1 MAKVIFKTK
10 PSLAK
15 IFKKEINELGFDV
28 SSLNTDEDIIHA
40 YCSYSYRLIEK
51 RPRII
56 HKAGTFACPDEVKK
70 GLEWFEEK
78 IRNGESLNPHL
89 NSATKKDK
97 LDGLLYDWGIHHF
110 HLGEEYAAPGFV
122 KRTGYVLFAIVKPD
136 DVFFIDIRDHVGWS
150 DKTLLEIVHRNWP
163 HLLSPFRMEGVRPK
177 YNASEKD
184 IADFRKSGIN
194 TIIELSDSN
203 SYISMGGGITA
214 AGTSME
220 AVGNYIKLMREFSHI
235 EDEIR
240 ANAGKQVENVMP
252 KGHPFRDKNTFVF
265 MCKRE
270 KDLIRFYDVV
280 NNKYWQNC
288 LKLKALKSGFEL

>member
-1 MAKVIFKTK
+1 MPKIIFKTK
-10 PSLAK
+10 PSLAN
-15 IFKKEINELGFDV
+15 IFKKEIKELGFDV

-40 YCSYSYRLIEK
+40 YCSYSYRLLEK

-56 HKAGTFACPDEVKK
+56 HKADTFACPDEVKQ

-110 HLGEEYAAPGFV
+110 HLGEECAAPGFV
-122 KRTGYVLFAIVKPD
+122 KRTGYVLFAMVKPD
-136 DVFFIDIRDHVGWS
+136 EVYFIDIRDHVGWS
-150 DKTLLEIVHRNWP
+150 DKTLLEIVLKNWP
-163 HLLSPFRMEGVRPK
+163 QLLSPFRMEGVKPE

-184 IADFRKSGIN
+184 IADLRKFGVN
-194 TIIELSDSN
+194 TIIELSDGN
-203 SYISMGGGITA
+203 SYISMGGGITS

-220 AVGNYIKLMREFSHI
+220 AVGSYMELMRLVSRI
-235 EDEIR
+235 EDEIS
-240 ANAGKQVENVMP
+240 ANASKLVKNVMP
-252 KGHPFRDKNTFVF
+252 KGRPFRDKNNFVF
-265 MCKRE
+265 KCKRE

-280 NNKYWQNC
+280 NDNYWQNGLVIKT
-288 LKLKALKSGFEL
+288 LKDRFGI